1 MNKVVTCESY
11 RMLNMSL
18 STLFGKTPKIDYT
31 CGECGAFN
39 STRLPVE
46 SVRIGRPY
54 TICRFCGTTNKI
66 PIILTNGD
74 DDDYDY

>member
-1 MNKVVTCESY
+1 MNEIVTCKSY

-31 CGECGAFN
+31 CGCCGGFN
-39 STRLPVE
+39 STRLSVQ

-54 TICRFCGTTNKI
+54 TQCKLCGTINKI
-66 PIILTNGD
+66 PIILTHGG
-74 DDDYDY
+74 DDYDD